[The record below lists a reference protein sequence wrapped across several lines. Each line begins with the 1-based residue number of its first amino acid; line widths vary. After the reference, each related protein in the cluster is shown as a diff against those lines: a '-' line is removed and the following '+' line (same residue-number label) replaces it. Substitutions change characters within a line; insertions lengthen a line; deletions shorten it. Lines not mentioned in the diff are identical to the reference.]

1 MYFKFITCHKGDSNI
16 AKIEPQQP
24 RIQLLMLLS
33 QKYLYSF
40 YTYILCMTLYS
51 TNAYYN
57 LMDKVPT
64 LWTDYHGLTLTAH
77 QTTTV
82 YCHTTYCNVVLIV
95 CLKASQFTLHDT
107 DISDVQKSSIWG
119 LGTIGG
125 NGDEVEISTVSTTQ
139 CPVHSDIHSSITI
152 FSEVNT
158 REAGDRWRT

>member
-1 MYFKFITCHKGDSNI
+1 MFITCNKGDSNI

-24 RIQLLMLLS
+24 RIQFLMLLS

-40 YTYILCMTLYS
+40 WTYILCMTLYS

-57 LMDKVPT
+57 LMDEVPT
-64 LWTDYHGLTLTAH
+64 LWTDYQGLTLTAH

-82 YCHTTYCNVVLIV
+82 YCYTTYCNVVLIV
-95 CLKASQFTLHDT
+95 CLKASQFMLRNT

-125 NGDEVEISTVSTTQ
+125 NVDEVEISTASTTQ
-139 CPVHSDIHSSITI
+139 CPTHSDIHSSITI

-158 REAGDRWRT
+158 HEAGD